1 MVVLVLGYALIW
13 KPLKCNQGFNEMLH
27 KLDSI
32 ESIIGPSTISNNWIY
47 VVAIEQ
53 KINVFG

>member
-1 MVVLVLGYALIW
+1 
-13 KPLKCNQGFNEMLH
+13 MLH

-53 KINVFG
+53 KINVFWLELHLTFQSLYNL